1 MIAGRG
7 IETESWLKKIINTL
21 NCPDITS
28 MIITF
33 RSSVTNVYANQNCG
47 GSMFGWCLLPLSMN
61 NSWQCGW
68 FNRLFVV
75 PYDRA
80 ITIKVEGGRGG
91 GSRFMAL
98 GGGRKE
104 FVKFITRFD
113 SVHLK
118 PRCSPVSVSG
128 WWRPSYG
135 KIMGVWRSD
144 LYRAKLVRP
153 VETCAKFLRI
163 SLKLIEF
170 FSSRFLLY

>member
-91 GSRFMAL
+91 GFQVYGPRGREERICEIHHQVWL
-98 GGGRKE
+98 GTFEAKMFARERKRLMTTILRKNYGGMEEWLVPGKTCSTCRDLCQIFTHFFKIDRIF
-104 FVKFITRFD
+104 FV
-113 SVHLK
+113 
-118 PRCSPVSVSG
+118 
-128 WWRPSYG
+128 
-135 KIMGVWRSD
+135 
-144 LYRAKLVRP
+144 
-153 VETCAKFLRI
+153 
-163 SLKLIEF
+163 
-170 FSSRFLLY
+170 